1 MKLITIIFGTL
12 SLLVSV
18 LAIHHHEYSSNRS
31 LHLAAHFE
39 DYKVSSKTLVT
50 RNDNDEKN
58 FTFDELF
65 TRQKKIMGETV
76 CCWMA
81 SLRSQKFLNNFITP
95 NNAIQ
100 VRSFAL
106 DLRLTIANS
115 HDRPSQS
122 THLYWQRMF
131 KVV

>member
-18 LAIHHHEYSSNRS
+18 LTIHHHEYSSNRS

-39 DYKVSSKTLVT
+39 DYKVSGKTLVT

-65 TRQKKIMGETV
+65 TLQKK
-76 CCWMA
+76 
-81 SLRSQKFLNNFITP
+81 FLDNFISP
-95 NNAIQ
+95 NNVIQ
-100 VRSFAL
+100 VRSSVL
-106 DLRLTIANS
+106 NLTLTIAC
-115 HDRPSQS
+115 
-122 THLYWQRMF
+122 
-131 KVV
+131 